1 MSFEVEKTSSIER
14 KLNFNI
20 PAADVTTQI
29 DSAYRSLRQQA
40 QLPGFRQGKAPR
52 KILERRFGTK
62 IRQEVASTLIQSA
75 FSDAIADFE
84 IYSQPT
90 VEPGEVVNGQDFSF
104 TITLEVKPEL
114 IIENYK
120 GIDAEY
126 IKTEIADE
134 QIERTLEQQLQGQAA
149 LVEIDDRAVD
159 ASDMVMI
166 ELTVKQGNKVI
177 HSQPGTMINMASEP
191 YYKGIETVLM
201 GAKKDATVKGEVIF
215 ADDAQIEDVAG
226 QTTKITAKILS
237 IRTMQVPS
245 LTDELA
251 ETLGFEGGAAGARE
265 SVRAKLEQQFK
276 DHEMNQARANLLE
289 TLIASN
295 EFEAP
300 KGLVDQQLKALL
312 QELGYQAMM
321 RGEDPRQASYSEEQ
335 MADLRT
341 RATFAA
347 KSSLIIDAIATSENV
362 EVNDEDVEAKFAEL
376 AEMRSEPI
384 EAIRSHFEKDEALDD
399 LKARLKEEKTLGIIM
414 EAANLTEKSAD
425 APKKKAAPKKAAA
438 KKAAP
443 KKAAAKKAAPKKAAA
458 KKAAPKKAA
467 AKKAAPKKTTAK
479 KAAPKK
485 TTAKKAPATDA

>member
-20 PAADVTTQI
+20 PAADVTTQM
-29 DSAYRSLRQQA
+29 DSAYRSLQQQA
-40 QLPGFRQGKAPR
+40 RLPGFRQGKAPR
-52 KILERRFGTK
+52 KILERRFGAK

-75 FSDAIADFE
+75 FREAITDFE

-90 VEPGEVVNGQDFSF
+90 VDPGEVISGQDFSF
-104 TITLEVKPEL
+104 TITLEVKPDL
-114 IIENYK
+114 KVDNYK
-120 GIDAEY
+120 GLDAEY

-149 LVEIDDRAVD
+149 LVEIEDRAVE

-166 ELTVKQGNKVI
+166 ELTVKQGRKTI

-191 YYKGIETVLM
+191 YYKGIESVLL
-201 GAKKDATVKGEVIF
+201 GAEKEATVKGEVVF

-226 QTTKITAKILS
+226 QTTKVTAKVLAIQAMK
-237 IRTMQVPS
+237 IPD

-251 ETLGFEGGAAGARE
+251 ETLGFEGGAKGARK
-265 SVRAKLEQQFK
+265 SVREKLEQQFK

-289 TLIASN
+289 KLIETN
-295 EFEAP
+295 EFDAP
-300 KGLVDQQLKALL
+300 KGLVEQQLKALL
-312 QELGYQAMM
+312 QELGFQAMM
-321 RGEDPRQASYSEEQ
+321 RGEDPRQTSYSDAQ

-347 KSSLIIDAIATSENV
+347 KSSLIIDSIATAEGV
-362 EVNDEDVEAKFAEL
+362 EVNDEDIEAKYAEL
-376 AEMRSEPI
+376 AEMRNEPV
-384 EAIRSHFEKDEALDD
+384 EAIRGHFQKDDALED

-414 EAANLTEKSAD
+414 EAANLTEKSSD
-425 APKKKAAPKKAAA
+425 EPKKKETKKAAPKKAAA

-458 KKAAPKKAA
+458 KKPA
-467 AKKAAPKKTTAK
+467 AKKATAK
-479 KAAPKK
+479 KA
-485 TTAKKAPATDA
+485 TAKKDAAADE